1 MRLFSFAKTLV
12 KLRANSARAFVLCLA
27 VFFVS
32 AQSVSL
38 AHAHDNDL
46 TRHLDCELCLQIV
59 GLDHAV
65 VDTSDAAPVVF
76 EPVTY
81 DPINAVAHSSRVT
94 SPNSR
99 APPLVH

>member
-12 KLRANSARAFVLCLA
+12 ESRANLARAFVLCLA

-46 TRHLDCELCLQIV
+46 TRHLDCELCLHIG

-65 VDTSDAAPVVF
+65 VDTSYTVPVVF
-76 EPVTY
+76 EQVTY
-81 DPINAVAHSSRVT
+81 DPLISVAHSSRVA

-99 APPLVH
+99 APPLIH